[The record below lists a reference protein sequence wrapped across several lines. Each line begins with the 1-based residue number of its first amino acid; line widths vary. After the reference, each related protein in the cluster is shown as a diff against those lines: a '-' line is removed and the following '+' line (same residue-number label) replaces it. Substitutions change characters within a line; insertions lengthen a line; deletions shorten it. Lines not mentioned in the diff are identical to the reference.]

1 MSIFKPQP
9 VPKRKRG
16 RPRKNPP
23 VAPGTA
29 PGLVGRPRVKP
40 FGPKPPRVR
49 KPREPGVAR
58 PRVAPVRLS
67 EDEHAAFKRVADA
80 VGIPL
85 SAWIRSTLLREVK
98 FFERSIPNV
107 NPEDRHLMIER
118 ALGRDTAGLYD
129 TPVVLRDMSPEE
141 LREQANNPKAFTLG
155 PRMPG
160 VVTAEGTFVQTPDGI
175 IKT

>member
-40 FGPKPPRVR
+40 FGPEPPRVR
-49 KPREPGVAR
+49 KPREPVVTR
-58 PRVAPVRLS
+58 PRVVPVRLS
-67 EDEHAAFKRVADA
+67 EDEHAAFKRAADRA
-80 VGIPL
+80 GLTL
-85 SAWIRSTLLREVK
+85 SAWIRNRLLREIGEK
-98 FFERSIPNV
+98 LE
-107 NPEDRHLMIER
+107 
-118 ALGRDTAGLYD
+118 
-129 TPVVLRDMSPEE
+129 
-141 LREQANNPKAFTLG
+141 LG
-155 PRMPG
+155 PYMPG